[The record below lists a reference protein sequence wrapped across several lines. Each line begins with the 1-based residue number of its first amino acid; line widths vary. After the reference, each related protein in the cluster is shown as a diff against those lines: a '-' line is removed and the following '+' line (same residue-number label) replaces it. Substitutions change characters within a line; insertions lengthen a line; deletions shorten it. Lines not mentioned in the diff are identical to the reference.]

1 MRSIEHPLNSDLID
15 NIGKYL
21 QLLHGDSFN
30 DELHEILGIKNIV
43 KMLNLKDDEKLR
55 FMKITDAQRQNDFL
69 LRKTRYMT
77 ILLEQERKVDQNF
90 YLN

>member
-1 MRSIEHPLNSDLID
+1 M
-15 NIGKYL
+15 
-21 QLLHGDSFN
+21 LHGDSFN
-30 DELHEILGIKNIV
+30 DDLHEMLGIKNIV

-55 FMKITDAQRQNDFL
+55 FMKITDEQRQNDFL

>member
-1 MRSIEHPLNSDLID
+1 MNIRLNSDLID

-55 FMKITDAQRQNDFL
+55 FMKITDEQRQNDFL

>member
-1 MRSIEHPLNSDLID
+1 M
-15 NIGKYL
+15 
-21 QLLHGDSFN
+21 
-30 DELHEILGIKNIV
+30 LGIKNIV

-55 FMKITDAQRQNDFL
+55 FMKITDEQRQNDFL

>member
-1 MRSIEHPLNSDLID
+1 MID

>member
-1 MRSIEHPLNSDLID
+1 M
-15 NIGKYL
+15 
-21 QLLHGDSFN
+21 HGDSFN